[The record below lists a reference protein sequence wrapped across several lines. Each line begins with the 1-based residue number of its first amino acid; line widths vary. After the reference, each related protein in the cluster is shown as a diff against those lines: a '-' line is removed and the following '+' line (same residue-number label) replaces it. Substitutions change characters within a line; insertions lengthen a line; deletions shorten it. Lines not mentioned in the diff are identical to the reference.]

1 MTFSSL
7 STLSLPCLTVSVP
20 FRFQCLSEEF
30 QQKRKSLN
38 LFRSQMLDLELSIV
52 QQQASVYRH
61 LSPGERWGLFF
72 SVRWTWWLL
81 LCHDCVCVVC
91 SPSLQAGVGAAS
103 VSQVGRQG
111 GTAGAGAA
119 AGRPTRGADASNEI
133 RGIHRA
139 ADTLQTCIHSNTRG
153 LHSGRFNSTEYM
165 NSVHFLCLCAGTPSR
180 LYRQNCWTCRE

>member
-61 LSPGERWGLFF
+61 LSPGERWGLYSLSGGLGGCY
-72 SVRWTWWLL
+72 SVTTV
-81 LCHDCVCVVC
+81 CVCVVC

-111 GTAGAGAA
+111 GAAGAGAA

-139 ADTLQTCIHSNTRG
+139 ADTL
-153 LHSGRFNSTEYM
+153 
-165 NSVHFLCLCAGTPSR
+165 
-180 LYRQNCWTCRE
+180 